1 MKSVSLL
8 LRVTY
13 RGADWLET
21 KSHSSHDQCEL
32 GALET
37 CKGGPQDLCR
47 LRASRETNWMG

>member
-37 CKGGPQDLCR
+37 CKGGVARFVSFARFARTD
-47 LRASRETNWMG
+47 